1 MYRIDK
7 QQGNT
12 ANTSKVQQRKYSHY
26 HIVILIEYSLQK
38 Y

>member
-26 HIVILIEYSLQK
+26 RIVIFNRV
-38 Y
+38 